1 MNTTT
6 GMVFEA
12 MASDGTGTVTPMRNS
27 AAFLSQQANTSK
39 YFSGSGQAQTFSKK
53 QKTGDKVAAAP
64 PVPKFA

>member
-1 MNTTT
+1 
-6 GMVFEA
+6 
-12 MASDGTGTVTPMRNS
+12 VTPMRNS